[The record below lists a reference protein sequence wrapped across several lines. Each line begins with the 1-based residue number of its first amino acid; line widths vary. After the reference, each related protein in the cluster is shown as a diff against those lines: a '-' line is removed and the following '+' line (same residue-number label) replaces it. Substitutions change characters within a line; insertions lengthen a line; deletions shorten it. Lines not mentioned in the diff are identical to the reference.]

1 MGPTA
6 QGYSNWTLGDRGR
19 PQRDLFE
26 PNKLLYFRP
35 LHRKKIS
42 HFTFFLFTG
51 FLKLTPP
58 PPPPKKN
65 AFNCENSVHDVNLKK
80 KKDKSR
86 PLRTEGSVFL

>member
-19 PQRDLFE
+19 PQRELFE

-35 LHRKKIS
+35 LHGKKIS

-51 FLKLTPP
+51 F
-58 PPPPKKN
+58 
-65 AFNCENSVHDVNLKK
+65 
-80 KKDKSR
+80 
-86 PLRTEGSVFL
+86 